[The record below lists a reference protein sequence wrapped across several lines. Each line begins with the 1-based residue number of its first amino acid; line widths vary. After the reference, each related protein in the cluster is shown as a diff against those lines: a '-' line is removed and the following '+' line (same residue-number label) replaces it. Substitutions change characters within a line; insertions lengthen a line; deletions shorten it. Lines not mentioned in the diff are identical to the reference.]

1 MDDSTEPV
9 NGVVDPDII
18 DTNYAIYRDA
28 LAAVLVDKLAEP
40 EAKSVKKQRRKRGKK
55 SGVSTAVTEVRTVIP
70 SEPNTGNPGNGAS
83 RDAAVARVDANDGQ
97 TDTIPEDATDD
108 LAEFV
113 DYLARETF
121 DLMPEEL
128 RTLAHHEWV
137 ANASLRNKYGVADDQ
152 SSTTTT
158 SGSSGSSVPGPGS
171 LSAAQVAE
179 LLPGLEPSPVADSMH
194 AYGVLCKHTS
204 AADLIAPA
212 LSSYMTTVAVA
223 PPPPRSTR
231 DQTDG
236 CEICGRDWLP
246 LSYHH
251 LIPRFVHA
259 KVVKRGWH
267 RADEL
272 QNVAWLCHACH
283 RRVHRFANHEDL
295 ARYYYT
301 VERLLAE
308 PEMRR
313 YAVWASRLRWEGK

>member
-1 MDDSTEPV
+1 MGSSTKLA
-9 NGVVDPDII
+9 NTVVDLDII
-18 DTNYAIYRDA
+18 DTNYAIYREA

-40 EAKSVKKQRRKRGKK
+40 ETKSVKKQRRKRGKK
-55 SGVSTAVTEVRTVIP
+55 SGVSTAETEEKTAIL
-70 SEPNTGNPGNGAS
+70 SEPNDSEPGNGVLV
-83 RDAAVARVDANDGQ
+83 DAAAQIGANDGQ
-97 TDTIPEDATDD
+97 ADTIREDAMDD

-113 DYLARETF
+113 DYIARETF
-121 DLMPEEL
+121 DLFSEDL
-128 RTLAHHEWV
+128 RTLTHHEWA
-137 ANASLRNKYGVADDQ
+137 ANTSLRNKYGVLADEKTST
-152 SSTTTT
+152 SS
-158 SGSSGSSVPGPGS
+158 SGGGSGSSVPGPS
-171 LSAAQVAE
+171 PLSAAKVAE

-194 AYGVLCKHTS
+194 AYGVLCKDTS
-204 AADLIAPA
+204 AADLVAPA
-212 LSSYMTTVAVA
+212 LSSYMATVAAA

-272 QNVAWLCHACH
+272 QNVAWLCNACH

-301 VERLLAE
+301 VERLLVE
-308 PEMRR
+308 PEIQR
-313 YAVWASRLRWEGK
+313 YAVWASRLRWKGK